1 MSLDI
6 VALVV
11 DRPDLGGMLTGMTGP
26 RGQLDV
32 RLHQGAT
39 HLYDPDGPLLVSV
52 ESPVLVQVAG
62 EVQRLLGVQVP
73 GPVWWIDIRAAA
85 EPDEAALLGRTI
97 GDEFVR
103 RHGGMVWTGTRG

>member
-11 DRPDLGGMLTGMTGP
+11 GRPDPAAMLTGMTGP
-26 RGQLDV
+26 SGQLDV
-32 RLHQGAT
+32 RHHAGAT
-39 HLYDPDGPLLVSV
+39 HLHHPEGPLLVSV
-52 ESPVLVQVAG
+52 EPPALVQVPG

-73 GPVWWIDIRAAA
+73 GPVWWIDIRAAV
-85 EPDEAALLGRTI
+85 EPSEAAALSRKI

-103 RHGGMVWTGTRG
+103 RHGGTLWTGTQG

>member
-11 DRPDLGGMLTGMTGP
+11 DRPDPAGMLTGMTGP
-26 RGQLDV
+26 RGRLDV
-32 RLHQGAT
+32 RVNQGAT
-39 HLYDPDGPLLVSV
+39 HLHDPDGTLLVSV

-62 EVQRLLGVQVP
+62 EVYRLLGVQVP
-73 GPVWWIDIRAAA
+73 GPVWWVDIRAAA
-85 EPDEAALLGRTI
+85 EPYEAEVLGRTI